1 MHSARD
7 VSARAACVLT
17 SRNRW
22 EGRSSASDS
31 PPGHH
36 DREAAAVIEDRLK
49 QVGNVLVSGCSKKS
63 DKSHHLHA
71 SLSGH
76 IAARVV
82 DEGVAV
88 PRLGLLLSQGTM
100 SSKTHQLFSV
110 TIFGYRKPGMDEDA
124 YHEYVSET
132 HAGHLNELLI
142 KNKIVSYHMASIS

>member
-1 MHSARD
+1 M
-7 VSARAACVLT
+7 
-17 SRNRW
+17 
-22 EGRSSASDS
+22 
-31 PPGHH
+31 
-36 DREAAAVIEDRLK
+36 
-49 QVGNVLVSGCSKKS
+49 LVSGCSKKS

-124 YHEYVSET
+124 YHEYVSQT
-132 HAGHLNELLI
+132 HAGHLNELLV
-142 KNKIVSYHMASIS
+142 KNKIVSYHMVSIS